1 MARLNV
7 IANYNCDTKTF
18 DERNVFSIQ
27 GVWDCPPIVSCFY
40 GTLGLMSGFMNR
52 NGAYPGIKSV
62 CPLTLAVDGA
72 SDHLTTLAQKIGALD
87 SDSVY
92 TMFLDESTV
101 GFMLTMEEV
110 FRVNIVINRVGEGFE
125 KELPACRGWK
135 VVDHKDTMGGYSV
148 YTLEKDADAKL
159 GDDAF
164 NLDIDAL
171 EKEMNRPGIADLTPE
186 SIESINEILK
196 TTEDA
201 WVVFKRYNR
210 DMIAF
215 LANTSAP
222 DDNGGFG
229 DGYDGCLEGGADGME
244 SITDDMRNTPASL
257 ALVMILSNTL
267 KRQADMVVE
276 NRKRICEF
284 AKTAEA
290 QGDALKELNKKF
302 AEYDQ
307 IISDAFRKFE
317 EEQGLKKQFDDERL
331 SGLTNQ
337 ISLLAMEL
345 RIKSWTPAVCAVISL
360 VLLAVFLF
368 LK

>member
-1 MARLNV
+1 
-7 IANYNCDTKTF
+7 
-18 DERNVFSIQ
+18 
-27 GVWDCPPIVSCFY
+27 
-40 GTLGLMSGFMNR
+40 
-52 NGAYPGIKSV
+52 
-62 CPLTLAVDGA
+62 
-72 SDHLTTLAQKIGALD
+72 
-87 SDSVY
+87 
-92 TMFLDESTV
+92 
-101 GFMLTMEEV
+101 
-110 FRVNIVINRVGEGFE
+110 
-125 KELPACRGWK
+125 
-135 VVDHKDTMGGYSV
+135 
-148 YTLEKDADAKL
+148 
-159 GDDAF
+159 
-164 NLDIDAL
+164 
-171 EKEMNRPGIADLTPE
+171 
-186 SIESINEILK
+186 
-196 TTEDA
+196 
-201 WVVFKRYNR
+201 
-210 DMIAF
+210 MIAF